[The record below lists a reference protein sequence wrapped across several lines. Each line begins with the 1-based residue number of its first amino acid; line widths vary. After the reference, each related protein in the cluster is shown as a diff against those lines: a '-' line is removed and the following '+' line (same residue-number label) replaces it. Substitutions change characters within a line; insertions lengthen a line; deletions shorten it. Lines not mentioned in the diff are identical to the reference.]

1 MQKTSAS
8 ISTEVETKRPFK
20 LSATA
25 LSTFLDSPKKF
36 YWRYIL
42 NLSPITVSVATYDHD
57 RIFGVV
63 WAAFTDRFYKGIGE
77 AENLRQT
84 MDEWVAQTDWCPE
97 KQRDAL
103 TRALE
108 ALAPTYYQ
116 MFSPSD
122 GCRHPDKSELWVE
135 NDRFCGK
142 LDGLSADGVIHEVK
156 STKHAQSI
164 NDHLW
169 KVQNSLQVRLYAV
182 LAKASG
188 SCIEFAYKDTPYSI
202 FRGPVMP
209 ITDNDRALWEQEL
222 NALADYIYSLGDD
235 PYNYA
240 CHPDGCCI
248 TSRFMNSI
256 CPYQIL
262 CEQGFTDDTQLFYM
276 KRESQQE
283 RRAKE
288 TE

>member
-1 MQKTSAS
+1 MA
-8 ISTEVETKRPFK
+8 TKSERPFK

-42 NLSPITVSVATYDHD
+42 NLSPITFSVANYDHD
-57 RIFGVV
+57 RVFGVV
-63 WAAFTDRFYKGIGE
+63 WAAFTDRFYKGMGE
-77 AENLRQT
+77 AENIALANE
-84 MDEWVAQTDWCPE
+84 EWLAQTDWCPE

-103 TRALE
+103 TKALNT
-108 ALAPTYYQ
+108 LAPMYYQ
-116 MFSPSD
+116 MFNPAD

-156 STKHAQSI
+156 STKHAQSL

-182 LAKASG
+182 LAQAEG
-188 SCIEFAYKDTPYSI
+188 TCIEFAYKDTPHSI
-202 FRGPVMP
+202 FRGPVMVVDP
-209 ITDNDRALWEQEL
+209 GQRALWEQEF
-222 NALADYIYSLGDD
+222 NTLADYIYSLGDD

-248 TSRFMNSI
+248 TSKFMNSI
-256 CPYQIL
+256 CPYQVL
-262 CEQGFTDDTQLFYM
+262 CEQGFTEDTQLFFQ
-276 KRESQQE
+276 KRISQQDKQ
-283 RRAKE
+283 KE
-288 TE
+288 KA